1 MAGHSL
7 ARSSRPRSA
16 GRRLACL
23 LWALAV
29 LCSWAPA
36 QNEPQPPAENL
47 SQDASEKTDTAQGYL
62 IRVSL
67 PITSSTQRRVEQ
79 MVERAMGRFDDGGP
93 RPVLIFE
100 LAPGASEFGEGSQFP
115 PALALA
121 RLLSGRRLAQ
131 VKTVAYVPRSIKGH
145 AVLVAM
151 ACEEIVMA
159 PDAEIGEAGADL
171 PPEESVEPVVLSGYK
186 QIASDR
192 RTFPVP
198 VALGLVDKNLEVLK
212 VETEINREFVL
223 REDLK
228 ALEKRRTIQSTEVLI
243 RRGEPG
249 RFTGR
254 EARELGFVKYLSADR
269 QSVARALGLPASAME
284 EDPSLGGDWH
294 PVRIELSGPIDARL
308 VGTALSIIKK
318 ELEIGETNFI
328 LLQIDSTGGSL
339 EDSFN
344 LATFL
349 AEIDPG
355 QVRTVAYVPSEA
367 RAAAAVVS
375 LACDQLVMSPT
386 ATLGGAPAAPLDER
400 TIALAKEMIRD
411 SLAKKKQRSW
421 SLIAAMIDPN
431 LVVYRYTHQRS
442 GEVQYF
448 SQEEVD
454 EQDAPDDW
462 QQGEQVTTDAQ
473 VLEVDGR
480 RAAELSLAF
489 SVVENLEDLKQHYGL
504 EGDPRL
510 VEPGWADFLI
520 QALANPGVATLLLV
534 LGGVALYA
542 ELQMP
547 GIGIGGFVASVAFL
561 LFFWSRY
568 LDGTAD
574 WLEITLFLGGVC
586 FVLLEVFVIPGFG
599 VFGLG
604 GGLMIIV
611 SLVLASQTFVLP
623 RTAAD
628 LLQLRSSVFMVGGA
642 GVGIIGAV
650 VMMRRYLPNA
660 PLFNRLM
667 LNPLDEDELARQTTR
682 ETIADFQ
689 HLLGSRGKTITQL
702 TPGGKARFGEDLVDV
717 IADGEVIDPGQSIE
731 VVEVHGNRV
740 IVREVPS

>member
-1 MAGHSL
+1 MGI
-7 ARSSRPRSA
+7 
-16 GRRLACL
+16 G
-23 LWALAV
+23 
-29 LCSWAPA
+29 WAPA
-36 QNEPQPPAENL
+36 QNEPEPPAENL
-47 SQDASEKTDTAQGYL
+47 SGDASEKAEAAQGYL

-67 PITSSTQRRVEQ
+67 PITSATEQRVKR
-79 MVERAMGRFDDGGP
+79 MVLQALSRLGEGGP
-93 RPVLIFE
+93 RPVLILE
-100 LAPGASEFGEGSQFP
+100 LAPGASEFGQGSGFGP
-115 PALALA
+115 SLELA
-121 RLLSGRRLAQ
+121 RFLTSRRLAEA
-131 VKTVAYVPRSIKGH
+131 KTVAYIPRSIKGH
-145 AVLVAM
+145 ALLVVM
-151 ACEEIVMA
+151 ACEEIVMSA
-159 PDAEIGEAGADL
+159 DAEFGEAGID
-171 PPEESVEPVVLSGYK
+171 EPAQQAIEPIVLTGYG
-186 QIASDR
+186 QIARRR
-192 RTFPVP
+192 RTFPEP
-198 VALGLVDKNLEVLK
+198 VALGLVDRSLEVLK

-223 REDLK
+223 REDLE
-228 ALEKRRTIQSTEVLI
+228 ALEKRRTVQSTEVLI
-243 RRGEPG
+243 RRGDLG

-294 PVRIELSGPIDARL
+294 PVRIELHGPIDARL
-308 VGTALSIIKK
+308 VSTALSMIKK

-339 EDSFN
+339 ESSFD

-367 RAAAAVVS
+367 RAAAAVVA
-375 LACDQLVMSPT
+375 LACDQLVMHPMVV
-386 ATLGGAPAAPLDER
+386 LGGAPAAPLGEQI
-400 TIALAKEMIRD
+400 IAQAQEMIRD
-411 SLAKKKQRSW
+411 PLAKKKQRSW
-421 SLIAAMIDPN
+421 SLLAAMIDPR
-431 LVVYRYTHQRS
+431 LVVYRYRHQRS

-448 SQEEVD
+448 CQEEVD

-480 RAAELSLAF
+480 RAAELGLAY
-489 SVVENLEDLKQHYGL
+489 SVVENLEDLKGHYGL

-520 QALANPGVATLLLV
+520 QALASPGVAALLLV
-534 LGGVALYA
+534 LAGVALYA

-547 GIGIGGFVASVAFL
+547 GIGIGGFVGSVAL
-561 LFFWSRY
+561 MLFFWSKY
-568 LDGTAD
+568 LDGTAN

-623 RTAAD
+623 RSAAD
-628 LLQLRSSVFMVGGA
+628 LLELRSSVFMVGGA

-650 VMMRRYLPNA
+650 MMMRRYLPNA

-667 LNPLDEDELARQTTR
+667 LNPLDEEELARQTER

-689 HLLGSRGKTITQL
+689 HLLGSRGKATTQL
-702 TPGGKARFGEDLVDV
+702 TPGGKARFGEDLIDV
-717 IADGEVIDPGQSIE
+717 IADGEVIDTDRAIE

-740 IVREVPS
+740 IVREVPSS